1 MHSVNYFLSSQVI
14 EGVDVLRELKTASR
28 INPAGIGSDSQQTT
42 ESHVTSHVDFI
53 TSLAVMPYKK
63 HQISQH
69 FLISASHD
77 GVIKLW
83 K

>member
-1 MHSVNYFLSSQVI
+1 MNSVNYFLRSQVI

-28 INPAGIGSDSQQTT
+28 INPAGIGSDSTQTT
-42 ESHVTSHVDFI
+42 ESHVTYYVDFI
-53 TSLAVMPYKK
+53 TSLVVMPYKK

-69 FLISASHD
+69 FIISASYD